1 MMTRSYGKLLE
12 CIIPCLAFIIK
23 IIKQLLKTFYR
34 KSKRAISMFSSMVMN
49 IFKTMDT
56 FTKTRLFLQNHIS
69 MGLIAQTAQ
78 NGSTNQKIAQNK
90 DIQNP
95 FKGKKFISLLL
106 GHLESTPTIF
116 VIQISIQLKELFFM
130 VKINIM
136 GLVLSLWRINLWK
149 FKLKELKIIIQVQI
163 HIADQKMIFQEF
175 QKLTLIFRIIEKLFM
190 TYMR

>member
-1 MMTRSYGKLLE
+1 
-12 CIIPCLAFIIK
+12 
-23 IIKQLLKTFYR
+23 
-34 KSKRAISMFSSMVMN
+34 
-49 IFKTMDT
+49 
-56 FTKTRLFLQNHIS
+56 

-116 VIQISIQLKELFFM
+116 VIQISIQPKGLFFM

-136 GLVLSLWRINLWK
+136 GLVLSL
-149 FKLKELKIIIQVQI
+149 
-163 HIADQKMIFQEF
+163 
-175 QKLTLIFRIIEKLFM
+175 
-190 TYMR
+190 

>member
-1 MMTRSYGKLLE
+1 MMTRLYGKLLE
-12 CIIPCLAFIIK
+12 CIIPCSVFIIK

-69 MGLIAQTAQ
+69 MGLIVQTAQ

-116 VIQISIQLKELFFM
+116 VIQISIQPKGLFFM

-136 GLVLSLWRINLWK
+136 GLVLSL
-149 FKLKELKIIIQVQI
+149 
-163 HIADQKMIFQEF
+163 
-175 QKLTLIFRIIEKLFM
+175 
-190 TYMR
+190 

>member
-1 MMTRSYGKLLE
+1 
-12 CIIPCLAFIIK
+12 
-23 IIKQLLKTFYR
+23 
-34 KSKRAISMFSSMVMN
+34 
-49 IFKTMDT
+49 
-56 FTKTRLFLQNHIS
+56 
-69 MGLIAQTAQ
+69 
-78 NGSTNQKIAQNK
+78 
-90 DIQNP
+90 
-95 FKGKKFISLLL
+95 
-106 GHLESTPTIF
+106 
-116 VIQISIQLKELFFM
+116 VIQISIQPKGLFFM

>member
-12 CIIPCLAFIIK
+12 CIIPCSVFIIK

-69 MGLIAQTAQ
+69 MGLIVQTAQ

-116 VIQISIQLKELFFM
+116 VIQISIQPKGLFFM

-136 GLVLSLWRINLWK
+136 GLVLSL
-149 FKLKELKIIIQVQI
+149 
-163 HIADQKMIFQEF
+163 
-175 QKLTLIFRIIEKLFM
+175 
-190 TYMR
+190 